1 MKRLNAVVILSVS
14 ILGLAS
20 CKKESQS
27 SNSEIAGRANSNLRT
42 PQVINGEG
50 ALYLLDN
57 AIGGNH
63 VLAYDRSTSGQLT
76 SKGSF
81 ATGGTG
87 TGAGLGSQGA
97 VVLDNSNQYL
107 FAVNAGSNEISAF
120 RISND
125 GLTWV
130 DKIASGGTLPI
141 SLTLNDDVLYAV
153 NAGGTGNIQGF
164 RVNEGHLISIAGSSQ
179 SLSSG
184 DAGPAEIHFNNE
196 GTALVVTEKNTNTID
211 VFPVNNG
218 VAGARTSFPSTGV
231 TPFGFA
237 FGKNDEFFVSDAF
250 GGATGLS
257 ALTSYSLSNT
267 NGLELISGPVG
278 TTQTSACWVAVTND
292 GRFAYTANTGS
303 GTISGYSISNSGS
316 VTLLNSNGIT
326 GIAERGTADMTLSNN
341 SRFLYAMNGGS
352 NSISIF
358 EVQASGALSNIGTI
372 TGLPA
377 GAAGLAAK

>member
-278 TTQTSACWVAVTND
+278 TIQTSACWVAVTND

-316 VTLLNSNGIT
+316 VTLLNSNGII

-358 EVQASGALSNIGTI
+358 EVQASGALSNIGTV

>member
-1 MKRLNAVVILSVS
+1 MKRNAVVILSVS
-14 ILGLAS
+14 LLGLTS
-20 CKKESQS
+20 CKKESQFT
-27 SNSEIAGRANSNLRT
+27 NSENAGKASINLISKEET
-42 PQVINGEG
+42 SGQG
-50 ALYLLDN
+50 AVYFLDN
-57 AIGGNH
+57 AAGGNH
-63 VLAYDRSTSGQLT
+63 VLAYDRSASGQLT

-87 TGAGLGSQGA
+87 TGAALGSQGA
-97 VVLDNSNQYL
+97 VILSNQYL
-107 FAVNAGSNEISAF
+107 FAANAGSNDISVF
-120 RISND
+120 RINSE

-130 DKIASGGTLPI
+130 DKIASGGTMPI
-141 SLTLNDDVLYAV
+141 SLTLNNDVLYAV
-153 NAGGTGNIQGF
+153 NAGGTGNIHGF
-164 RVNEGHLISIAGSSQ
+164 RVSEGHLTSIPGSSQ
-179 SLSSG
+179 SLSST
-184 DAGPAEIHFNNE
+184 DAGPAQIQFNNE

-257 ALTSYSLSNT
+257 ALTSYSLSNISQ
-267 NGLELISGPVG
+267 LELLSGPVG

-303 GTISGYSISNSGS
+303 ATISGYSISNSGV

-326 GIAERGTADMTLSNN
+326 GNSGTGPADMALSNN
-341 SRFLYAMNGGS
+341 SRFLYSRSGGS

-358 EVQASGALSNIGTI
+358 EVEVSGALSNIGTI

>member
-316 VTLLNSNGIT
+316 VTLLNSNGII

-358 EVQASGALSNIGTI
+358 EVQASGALSNIGTV

>member
-1 MKRLNAVVILSVS
+1 MKRSNAAVILSVS
-14 ILGLAS
+14 ILALTS
-20 CKKESQS
+20 CKKESQFG
-27 SNSEIAGRANSNLRT
+27 NNEIAGKANSSLKNLEGT
-42 PQVINGEG
+42 NGQG
-50 ALYLLDN
+50 AVYLLDN
-57 AIGGNH
+57 AAGGNH
-63 VLAYDRSTSGQLT
+63 VLAYNRSASGQLT
-76 SKGSF
+76 GQGSF

-97 VVLDNSNQYL
+97 VILDNSSQYL
-107 FAVNAGSNEISAF
+107 FAVNAGSNDISVF
-120 RISND
+120 RINSE

-130 DKIASGGTLPI
+130 DKTASGGTMPI
-141 SLTLNDDVLYAV
+141 SLTLNNDILYVV
-153 NAGGTGNIQGF
+153 NAGGTGNIHGF
-164 RVNEGHLISIAGSSQ
+164 KVSEGHLVSIVGSSQ

-184 DAGPAEIHFNNE
+184 DAGPAQIQFNNE

-218 VAGARTSFPSTGV
+218 VAGVRTSFPSTGD

-257 ALTSYSLSNT
+257 ALTSYSLSNIS
-267 NGLELISGPVG
+267 GLELLSGPVG

-303 GTISGYSISNSGS
+303 ATISGYSISNSGQ

-326 GIAERGTADMTLSNN
+326 GNAERGTADMTLSNN
-341 SRFLYAMNGGS
+341 SRFLYARNGGS

-377 GAAGLAAK
+377 SAAGLAAK

>member
-1 MKRLNAVVILSVS
+1 MKRSNAVVILSLS
-14 ILGLAS
+14 ILGLTS
-20 CKKESQS
+20 CKKESQPG
-27 SNSEIAGRANSNLRT
+27 NNEIAGKTNINLKNKEEASG
-42 PQVINGEG
+42 QG
-50 ALYLLDN
+50 AVYFLDN
-57 AIGGNH
+57 AAGGNH

-97 VVLDNSNQYL
+97 IILDNSNQYL
-107 FAVNAGSNEISAF
+107 FAVNAGSNDISVF
-120 RISND
+120 GINSE
-125 GLTWV
+125 GLTWL
-130 DKIASGGTLPI
+130 DKIASGGTMPI
-141 SLTLNDDVLYAV
+141 SLTLNNDILYTV
-153 NAGGTGNIQGF
+153 NAGGTGNIHGF
-164 RVNEGHLISIAGSSQ
+164 RVSEGHLISIPGSSQ

-250 GGATGLS
+250 GGETGLS

-267 NGLELISGPVG
+267 NGLELISGPIG

-303 GTISGYSISNSGS
+303 GTISGYSISNSGV

-326 GIAERGTADMTLSNN
+326 GTAERGTADMTLSNN
-341 SRFLYAMNGGS
+341 SRFLYARNGGS

-358 EVQASGALSNIGTI
+358 EVQASGALSDIGTI

-377 GAAGLAAK
+377 SAAGLAAK

>member
-1 MKRLNAVVILSVS
+1 MKRSNAVVILSVS
-14 ILGLAS
+14 ILGLTS

-27 SNSEIAGRANSNLRT
+27 N
-42 PQVINGEG
+42 NGENAGKASINLKNREEASGQG
-50 ALYLLDN
+50 AVYFLDN
-57 AIGGNH
+57 ATGGNH

-97 VVLDNSNQYL
+97 VILDNGNQYL
-107 FAVNAGSNEISAF
+107 FAVNAGSNDISVF
-120 RISND
+120 RINTE

-130 DKIASGGTLPI
+130 DKIASGGTMPI
-141 SLTLNDDVLYAV
+141 SLTLNNDILYTV
-153 NAGGTGNIQGF
+153 NAGGTANIHGF
-164 RVNEGHLISIAGSSQ
+164 RVSDGHLIPIAGSGQ

-184 DAGPAEIHFNNE
+184 DAGPAEIQFNNE

-237 FGKNDEFFVSDAF
+237 FGKNNEFFVSDAF
-250 GGATGLS
+250 GGAAGLS

-303 GTISGYSISNSGS
+303 GTISGYSISNSGV

-326 GIAERGTADMTLSNN
+326 GTAERGTADITLSNN
-341 SRFLYAMNGGS
+341 SRFLYARNGGS

-377 GAAGLAAK
+377 SAAGLAAK